1 MSEPLSSVTS
11 SWRGAGWP
19 QRPFQGRIYESY
31 MVADRFR
38 SRVLRFRSTLSHRRR
53 ALRYRPVLRTQ
64 RALLLPNHRPE
75 RTLGLMGLRI
85 HRPSS
90 LSLPLTRLDP
100 EAPATRATL
109 ARTIFR
115 INLHTL

>member
-1 MSEPLSSVTS
+1 M
-11 SWRGAGWP
+11 A
-19 QRPFQGRIYESY
+19 RII
-31 MVADRFR
+31 VAHRFR

-64 RALLLPNHRPE
+64 RPLLLPNHRPE

-85 HRPSS
+85 HRSS
-90 LSLPLTRLDP
+90 SLPLPLTSLDP

-109 ARTIFR
+109 
-115 INLHTL
+115 